1 MDNLTSHG
9 CKSSAIRNHEV
20 NLLRSFCKR
29 KPVVAHGCL
38 AAEEPTVNASQNDG
52 TFSTWKTD
60 DTVLMGDELT
70 GSHKRGDMTALGASQ
85 LKIPNAHCAI
95 AATNNGEKI
104 SVHGVHGAHCRSP
117 AEWTQHLAVALWTT
131 VAAIRL
137 WPPDSKGI
145 ARKTGQDH
153 PEPRSFARSISGLSA
168 GKGSSRSAH
177 RHHSHHTRPT
187 RRLPTR
193 IAGRCP
199 DLLDGRH
206 SFVGLARHE
215 LTGWLDRPGESART
229 AWSHEH
235 RDLSN
240 SPSPAAI
247 TAGQTHIS
255 HPATRP
261 PPPLGLRDPGGLP
274 GSGGLRRRTA
284 RSEG

>member
-9 CKSSAIRNHEV
+9 CESSAIRNHEV

-117 AEWTQHLAVALWTT
+117 AEWTQHLAGALWTT

-137 WPPDSKGI
+137 
-145 ARKTGQDH
+145 
-153 PEPRSFARSISGLSA
+153 
-168 GKGSSRSAH
+168 
-177 RHHSHHTRPT
+177 
-187 RRLPTR
+187 
-193 IAGRCP
+193 
-199 DLLDGRH
+199 
-206 SFVGLARHE
+206 
-215 LTGWLDRPGESART
+215 
-229 AWSHEH
+229 
-235 RDLSN
+235 
-240 SPSPAAI
+240 
-247 TAGQTHIS
+247 
-255 HPATRP
+255 
-261 PPPLGLRDPGGLP
+261 
-274 GSGGLRRRTA
+274 
-284 RSEG
+284 